1 MAAFDRRS
9 GVFCHPTALPGP
21 HGIGS
26 IGAPARSF
34 VETIAAAGQ
43 SLWQLCPLGP
53 TVGIHG
59 DSPYQSSSSFA
70 LSPLLIDLE
79 ALNERGLL
87 TDDALEP
94 DPELDHELTD
104 DRVAY
109 DAVRSFKTS
118 RLRVAFETFE
128 REQPPDLVD
137 GLEQF
142 RAESTWL
149 EEYAHFAALKADFD
163 RQAWLDWPEPIRLRD
178 PDALERSCEQR
189 ASDIRYH
196 AFVQYLA
203 AEQWTELRDH
213 AAAHGV
219 EIVGDLPIYVAL
231 DSADVWANPDIFE
244 LEDHGTPAVVSG
256 VPPGGGGETDGQK
269 WGNPVYDWDRL
280 AETSYEWWVDRFERL
295 FELVDIARLDHFLA
309 FDRYWAIPADA
320 PAHEGEWRDGP
331 GRELFETV
339 ADGCDELPLI
349 AEDLGHLTDG
359 VERLRQSI
367 GAPGMR
373 VLQYADWCTEDHRYQ
388 PHVYPEDS
396 VAYPAT
402 HDTNTVVGWYESV
415 DGEQRDCLHYY
426 LSTDGHEIHW
436 EFLEAAWES
445 DAVFAITP
453 LPDLYGLD
461 GEARF
466 NTPGTADGNW
476 DWRLSTDRLESFPTA
491 RLRELTARTDRLD
504 ETTSH

>member
-1 MAAFDRRS
+1 M
-9 GVFCHPTALPGP
+9 FCHPTALPGP

-34 VETIAAAGQ
+34 VETIADAGQ

-79 ALNERGLL
+79 NLHERGLL
-87 TDDALEP
+87 TADALEP
-94 DPELDHELTD
+94 DPDLDHELGN

-118 RLRVAFETFE
+118 RLRTAFETFE
-128 REQPPDLVD
+128 REQPPELVD
-137 GLEQF
+137 DLEQF
-142 RAESTWL
+142 REESTWV
-149 EEYAHFAALKADFD
+149 EAYAHFAALKTDFD
-163 RQAWLDWPEPIRLRD
+163 GQAWLDWPEPIRLRD
-178 PDALERSCEQR
+178 PDALERSREER
-189 ASDIRYH
+189 SREIRYH

-203 AEQWTELRDH
+203 AEQWATLRDH
-213 AAAHGV
+213 AAARGI

-231 DSADVWANPDIFE
+231 DSADVWANPDLFE
-244 LEDHGTPAVVSG
+244 LEADGSPAVVSG
-256 VPPGGGGETDGQK
+256 VPPGADNGQK

-280 AETSYEWWVDRFERL
+280 ADTGYQWWVDRFERL

-309 FDRYWAIPADA
+309 FDRYWAIPADG

-331 GRELFETV
+331 GEDLFDAVGVGREDLS
-339 ADGCDELPLI
+339 LI
-349 AEDLGHLTDG
+349 AEDLGHLTDSL
-359 VERLRQSI
+359 ERLRQSI

-373 VLQYADWCTEDHRYQ
+373 VLQYADWCTEDHLYQ
-388 PHVYPEDS
+388 PHVFPEDS

-402 HDTNTVVGWYESV
+402 HDTDTVVGWYDSI
-415 DGEQRDCLHYY
+415 DDEQRDCLHYY

-436 EFLEAAWES
+436 EFIEAAWES
-445 DAVFAITP
+445 DSVFAITP
-453 LPDLYGLD
+453 LPDCYGLD
-461 GEARF
+461 SEARF

-476 DWRLSTDRLESFPTA
+476 EWRISSDRLASFPTDQ
-491 RLRELTARTDRLD
+491 LREVTERTDRLS
-504 ETTSH
+504 ETASR